1 MRLLIWGAGELGG
14 RVGALWVQRGELA
27 LGLTRSTDRHE
38 ALRHRGIE
46 PRIASAA
53 SLLEPDDSLL
63 LALPGSA
70 NQQAA
75 VETLTGLPPPAR
87 AVLISSTAYYGM
99 PHGRVDEDTPAGS
112 DERARA
118 AAAAERLF
126 HAWAGNRG
134 VIMRLGGLY
143 GPGRGPFAALLRRG
157 SAPVGPP
164 DRTLALIHYDDAATA
179 TLGALRHAA
188 PEPIYVGVVPPCP
201 TRREFYEAA
210 CRLAGLPEPAFEAPL
225 NLPLAAY
232 DVTRLRR
239 DLLPTPT
246 HPDWRQSLQQP

>member
-14 RVGALWVQRGELA
+14 RVGALWVQRGEPA
-27 LGLTRSTDRHE
+27 LGLTRSADRHE
-38 ALRHRGIE
+38 ALRRRGIE

-53 SLLEPDDSLL
+53 DLLQPDDILL

-70 NQQAA
+70 NQQGAI
-75 VETLTGLPPPAR
+75 ETLTGRPLPAR
-87 AVLISSTAYYGM
+87 AVLISSTAYYGT
-99 PHGRVDEDTPAGS
+99 PHGRVNEDTPPGN

-118 AAAAERLF
+118 AAAAERVF
-126 HAWAGNRG
+126 RAWAEDRG
-134 VIMRLGGLY
+134 VIIRLGGLY
-143 GPGRGPFAALLRRG
+143 GPGRGPFAALVRRG
-157 SAPVGPP
+157 TAPVGPP

-210 CRLAGLPEPAFEAPL
+210 CRLAGLPEPAFEATL

-232 DVTRLRR
+232 EVTRLRR
-239 DLLPTPT
+239 HLLSTPA